1 MPLGASINRKVQV
14 RRRYRN
20 ASLVVGAALFCAL
33 WVSQLDAS
41 LARTA
46 YATGYV
52 LYGAVIFLAAYQL
65 RKKLPGL
72 PLGTSQVWL
81 QTHLIVAIA
90 SGAIFY
96 LHIGGRWPGGVVEGT
111 LAALYAG
118 AFASGVLGFYLTRT
132 IPKQLARTGEQ
143 FIFERIP
150 RLRSA
155 VQRDASGVV
164 LEAVHA
170 TGATTLAD
178 FYADRLHGFFR
189 RPRALRYT
197 LRPTTKARKRLFN
210 ELNAVDR
217 YLTEPERSAAEK
229 LFGLVRRKDDL
240 DFHAAKQGVL
250 KAWLFAHISLTW
262 AMLLLGAGHGVMAL
276 AFRGGPTP

>member
-1 MPLGASINRKVQV
+1 
-14 RRRYRN
+14 
-20 ASLVVGAALFCAL
+20 
-33 WVSQLDAS
+33 
-41 LARTA
+41 
-46 YATGYV
+46 
-52 LYGAVIFLAAYQL
+52 
-65 RKKLPGL
+65 
-72 PLGTSQVWL
+72 
-81 QTHLIVAIA
+81 
-90 SGAIFY
+90 
-96 LHIGGRWPGGVVEGT
+96 
-111 LAALYAG
+111 
-118 AFASGVLGFYLTRT
+118 
-132 IPKQLARTGEQ
+132 
-143 FIFERIP
+143 
-150 RLRSA
+150 
-155 VQRDASGVV
+155 VV

-250 KAWLFAHISLTW
+250 KAWLFGHICLTW
-262 AMLLLGAGHGVMAL
+262 ALLLLGAGHGVMAL

>member
-1 MPLGASINRKVQV
+1 MIGVAI
-14 RRRYRN
+14 
-20 ASLVVGAALFCAL
+20 ACAL
-33 WVSQLDAS
+33 WASQLNAS

-46 YATGYV
+46 YATGYAM
-52 LYGAVIFLAAYQL
+52 YGAVVFLAAYQL
-65 RKKLPGL
+65 RKKLPGF
-72 PLGTSQVWL
+72 PLGTSKAWL
-81 QTHLIVAIA
+81 QAHLVVAFA
-90 SGAIFY
+90 SSVLFY
-96 LHIGGRWPGGVVEGT
+96 LHIGGRWPNGAVEGT
-111 LAALYAG
+111 LAMLYAG
-118 AFASGVLGFYLTRT
+118 AFVSGVIGFYLTRT

-150 RLRSA
+150 RLRSV
-155 VQRDASGVV
+155 VQGDARAVV

-262 AMLLLGAGHGVMAL
+262 ALLLLGAGHGVMAL